1 MMDNLVGRN
10 LLGFNMGG
18 LNSAGH
24 NFVGQSRALCYVD
37 PKIFKLNIKSSEK
50 FIYLSAMW

>member
-37 PKIFKLNIKSSEK
+37 PKIFKLNI
-50 FIYLSAMW
+50 